1 MSLDI
6 HQIAEAFSSH
16 RFVVTYPYLAD
27 EIKWNIVGREELMG
41 REAVIDRCTEAA
53 RFLETV
59 STTFT
64 ELKTNRAETCVVVEA
79 LSNFKIRKIKRQ
91 AWPAVTS
98 INSRMSALLRLH
110 HTSLS

>member
-27 EIKWNIVGREELMG
+27 EIKWNIVGKEELMG
-41 REAVIDRCTEAA
+41 REAVIDRCAEAA
-53 RFLETV
+53 KFLETV

-64 ELKTNRAETCVVVEA
+64 KLKINRAETFVVVEGVVQ
-79 LSNFKIRKIKRQ
+79 FQDRKIKPQ
-91 AWPAVTS
+91 AWPAVMS
-98 INSRMSALLRLH
+98 INFRISDL
-110 HTSLS
+110 